1 MSVSILLTDKTW
13 WAGVISA
20 VTIATFCPPRGTKK
34 WRHNFV
40 RFWNLRTALEQ
51 VTGFEPVLSA
61 WQAEV
66 LTTILYLHLNLG
78 RLPRLVSLVW
88 FMRTR
93 DSQTYPLEPVDGLEP
108 PTYWLQISCAA
119 NCAIPAYT
127 KTRIKSSRF
136 LLYIR

>member
-1 MSVSILLTDKTW
+1 MT
-13 WAGVISA
+13 G
-20 VTIATFCPPRGTKK
+20 GT
-34 WRHNFV
+34 RIHDNQSHNLVFYQL
-40 RFWNLRTALEQ
+40 NYGHMEQ

-78 RLPRLVSLVW
+78 RLPRFVSLVW

-108 PTYWLQISCAA
+108 PTY
-119 NCAIPAYT
+119 
-127 KTRIKSSRF
+127 
-136 LLYIR
+136 